1 MADEKEVVSERHGNV
16 LVLRINRPEARN
28 SLNPPVMAGIGAGL
42 IEAETNPE
50 IRAIVL
56 TGTGDRA
63 FCGGMDLAAF
73 ASGNMGGGGDIDAAG
88 MARFQPFMS
97 KGECSVPVIG
107 AANATAVAGGFE
119 LLMACD
125 MIVAAEGSKFGL
137 PEVKRGLFAAGGG
150 MFLAKRIPLAKALEL
165 TLTGDYIEAEE
176 AVALGLVN
184 KVVPADK
191 VLDAALEL
199 AGKIAANGP
208 LGVAAT
214 KELVRMAANKPADEV
229 WKVHAERQAT
239 VFASEDAR
247 EGSMAFIEKRDPV
260 WQGK

>member
-1 MADEKEVVSERHGNV
+1 MADEQEVVSERRGNV

-28 SLNPPVMAGIGAGL
+28 SLNPAVMAGVGKGL
-42 IEAETNPE
+42 IEAENDPD
-50 IRAIVL
+50 IRAVVL

-73 ASGNMGGGGDIDAAG
+73 ASGNMGGNPDDAAG
-88 MARFQPFMS
+88 MARFGPFMS
-97 KGECSVPVIG
+97 RGECSVPVIG

-119 LLMACD
+119 LLRACD
-125 MIVAAEGSKFGL
+125 MIVAAQGSKFGL

-184 KVVPADK
+184 KVVPPDQ

-199 AGKIAANGP
+199 ANKIAANGP

-214 KELVRMAANKPADEV
+214 KELVRMAASAPADEV

-239 VFASEDAR
+239 VFSSEDAR
-247 EGSMAFIEKRDPV
+247 EGSMAFIEKREPN